1 MLEISDYHIDYRTDY
16 HIEYYI
22 LKVIKCK
29 KEMWLLTQ
37 DIGGNED
44 AMTGGAHQEVE
55 DDEEEVV
62 GDEGHSHGRRH
73 LQDGR
78 DHQRLLTAYP
88 VRNIKNVSQNDHV
101 SIIVAA
107 ITYFTNSRRR
117 YMAEILPIRRKT
129 LSNQSI
135 NQS

>member
-1 MLEISDYHIDYRTDY
+1 MLEISEYHKDYRTDY

-73 LQDGR
+73 LQNGR
-78 DHQRLLTAYP
+78 DHQRLLTANP
-88 VRNIKNVSQNDHV
+88 THSINKGSTEIMENIK
-101 SIIVAA
+101 
-107 ITYFTNSRRR
+107 
-117 YMAEILPIRRKT
+117 T
-129 LSNQSI
+129 LLSLF
-135 NQS
+135 